1 MKKLLLVLVIL
12 GLVVCLMPGCT
23 PTVPSEG
30 EGEGEGEVEGET
42 EEVSRVVLVEI
53 FMADG
58 CSTCA
63 VIETYLEQLAE
74 EYGTDEMILAEV
86 AVWGKY
92 SSPENYDRFK
102 WYFPSSAGTPY
113 TSFNGLNQTVT
124 GNSSY
129 SVLKSKVDSELAK
142 TARIAITATR
152 SSTTSLTTITGTIQN
167 ISTSAMSNLIINGMI
182 FKNHGE
188 LGFNY
193 SVSDIFEEKK
203 IEVSSLAPEES
214 YEYTITLESF
224 NWDGNQAEGVIFV
237 QSPNS
242 YKKEILQAFYIK

>member
-1 MKKLLLVLVIL
+1 MKKLLLILVMI
-12 GLVVCLMPGCT
+12 GLIVCLIPGCT

-30 EGEGEGEVEGET
+30 EGEGEGEGEP

-58 CSTCA
+58 CSTCE
-63 VIETYLEQLAE
+63 VIEPYLEQLAE

-92 SSPENYDRFK
+92 STPENYDRFK
-102 WYFPSSAGTPY
+102 WYFPNSTGTPY
-113 TSFNGLNQTVT
+113 TAFNGLNQQVI

-142 TARIAITATR
+142 TAKIAISANR
-152 SSTTSLTTITGTIQN
+152 NSTTSLTTITGTIKN
-167 ISTSAMSNLIINGMI
+167 ISSSAISNLIINGMT
-182 FKNHGE
+182 FKNYGE
-188 LGFNY
+188 VGFTH
-193 SVSDIFEEKK
+193 SVTNIFEEGK

-214 YEYTITLESF
+214 FEFTFTLENF
-224 NWDGNQAEGVIFV
+224 NWDGNQTKGVIFV
-237 QSPNS
+237 QLPNTN
-242 YKKEILQAFYIK
+242 KKEILQAFYVE

>member
-1 MKKLLLVLVIL
+1 MKKLLLILVMI
-12 GLVVCLMPGCT
+12 GLIVCLIPGCT

-30 EGEGEGEVEGET
+30 EGEGEGEGEP

-53 FMADG
+53 FMAEG

-63 VIETYLEQLAE
+63 VIEPYLEQLAE

-92 SSPENYDRFK
+92 STPENYDRFK
-102 WYFPSSAGTPY
+102 WYFPDSAGTPY
-113 TSFNGLNQTVT
+113 TTFNGLNQQVI

-142 TARIAITATR
+142 TAKIAISVNR
-152 SSTTSLTTITGTIQN
+152 SSTTSLTTITGTIKN
-167 ISTSAMSNLIINGMI
+167 ISSSAISNLVINGMLI
-182 FKNHGE
+182 KNHGE
-188 LGFNY
+188 IGFNY
-193 SVSDIFEEKK
+193 SVTDIFEEKK
-203 IEVSSLAPEES
+203 VEVSSLAPEES
-214 YEYTITLESF
+214 FEFTFTLENF

-237 QSPNS
+237 QLPNA
-242 YKKEILQAFYIK
+242 YKKEILQALYVE